1 MTMIFIPYHSPKGTV
16 DLTQADRQFA
26 AALEAKREKM
36 RRIVTR
42 WVPALQ
48 FITQQRPEM
57 HWCAYDDGR
66 VVAFVD
72 LMQDEAFGDLEPIY
86 DFCAAQVRH
95 LKSLGNYRGEF
106 DDAPLPDDDTECRWR
121 KWAFKAGDSQLVI
134 NCSFSMSASCRLVDD
149 GTETV
154 EVVKRRVVCE
164 PLISDATIAHVEAWD
179 RYDRHQATRPELA
192 EGV

>member
-1 MTMIFIPYHSPKGTV
+1 MLFIPYHSPKGTV
-16 DLTQADRQFA
+16 DLTRADREFA

-36 RRIVTR
+36 RRITTR

-48 FITQQRPEM
+48 FIARQRPEM

-72 LMQDEAFGDLEPIY
+72 LKPTEAFGDLEPIY

-106 DDAPLPDDDTECRWR
+106 DDAPLPDDDAEVRWR
-121 KWAFKAGDSQLVI
+121 KWAFKAGDSQFQI
-134 NCSFSMSASCRLVDD
+134 TCSFHMSASCRVVSD
-149 GTETV
+149 GVETV
-154 EVVKRRVVCE
+154 EVEKRRVVCE
-164 PLISDATIAHVEAWD
+164 PNITALEAARPDLATE
-179 RYDRHQATRPELA
+179 PA
-192 EGV
+192 E